1 MTWTNSPFVPIVLL
15 IEDQEWTARS
25 LESILGPNGCAV
37 FKAYTGHQ
45 GLDILRRVIPDLILV
60 DCHLPDMT
68 GSQVLRQLRDIPT
81 VWPSTPRVLISTNP
95 VTRADRM
102 AVLEEGA
109 WDVLT
114 PPFHPAELTL
124 RFNTW
129 IDAKRDVDRAR
140 DQGMVDPLTGLYN
153 FNGLLRRID
162 ELMSDANRNERF
174 ISLVAVGL
182 PSGSDRGGATDEEEI
197 TRLVGEALGGVT
209 RLSDALARVGP
220 AEFVVVAP
228 GTDGPGAEVLADRLL
243 SAATSAELPL
253 RAGVFSS
260 RRTKKEPITPLD
272 LLNRVTEAL
281 RRAQSSSDG
290 PPVFIQGGMN

>member
-1 MTWTNSPFVPIVLL
+1 VPIVLL

-37 FKAYTGHQ
+37 FKAYTGTQ

-68 GSQVLRQLRDIPT
+68 GAQVLHKLKDMPT

-95 VTRADRM
+95 VSRADRM
-102 AVLEEGA
+102 SVLEEGA

-129 IDAKRDVDRAR
+129 IEAKRDVDRAR

-162 ELMSDANRNERF
+162 ELVSDASRNERYV
-174 ISLVAVGL
+174 SLVAVGL
-182 PSGSDRGGATDEEEI
+182 PPSGSHELERDEEEVS
-197 TRLVGEALGGVT
+197 RLVGKALGQVT
-209 RLSDALARVGP
+209 RLSDAVARVGP

-228 GTDGPGAEVLADRLL
+228 GTDTTGAGVLADRLL
-243 SAATSAELPL
+243 AAGANGELQL

-260 RRTKKEPITPLD
+260 RRAKKEPITPLD

-281 RRAQSSSDG
+281 RRAQSSADG
-290 PPVFIQGGMN
+290 PPVYVQEQMN

>member
-68 GSQVLRQLRDIPT
+68 GAQVLHRLKEIPT

-95 VTRADRM
+95 VSRDDRM

-162 ELMSDANRNERF
+162 ELVSDASRNERF

-182 PSGSDRGGATDEEEI
+182 PSSGSRLDKDEEEV
-197 TRLVGEALGGVT
+197 TRLVGQALGKVT
-209 RLSDALARVGP
+209 RLSDAVARVGP
-220 AEFVVVAP
+220 SEFVVVAP
-228 GTDGPGAEVLADRLL
+228 GTDSTGAGVLADRLV
-243 SAATSAELPL
+243 AAGASGDLQL

-260 RRTKKEPITPLD
+260 RRGRDEPITPLD

-281 RRAQSSSDG
+281 RRAQSSPDG
-290 PPVFIQGGMN
+290 PPIFVQEKMN